1 MRRREFITR
10 VARCGVAVASCRK
23 RAAGRADAKD
33 WDACG
38 ITGRRSEGKVGAS
51 LPSWDVT
58 TRMAAGNEF
67 QLDLHWVATDFNR
80 TQAIAKQLVESQPE
94 LIQVTSTPAT
104 AAIMRETQT
113 IPVVFTT
120 VSDPI
125 GAGFV
130 QTLTRPGGNATGFVN
145 IEGSLGGKWVEVLK
159 EVAPGISRA
168 AMMFNPKTS
177 PQTGYYRESLEAAA
191 SSLAVEILSFPVG
204 DREEIQKVM
213 AGLGQI
219 RMRA

>member
-1 MRRREFITR
+1 MRRIGMLVGLPEGDPEGDKWVQAFLL
-10 VARCGVAVASCRK
+10 GMSQL
-23 RAAGRADAKD
+23 G
-33 WDACG
+33 W
-38 ITGRRSEGKVGAS
+38 RRG
-51 LPSWDVT
+51 T
-58 TRMAAGNEF
+58 NF

-80 TQAIAKQLVESQPE
+80 TQAHSKTNWSNLSRNV
-94 LIQVTSTPAT
+94 IQVTSTPAT

-177 PQTGYYRESLEAAA
+177 PQTGYFESLRGCGIFRLQ
-191 SSLAVEILSFPVG
+191 SRS
-204 DREEIQKVM
+204 
-213 AGLGQI
+213 
-219 RMRA
+219 

>member
-1 MRRREFITR
+1 MIPRREFITLLGG
-10 VARCGVAVASCRK
+10 GVAAWPLASSAQQGERM
-23 RAAGRADAKD
+23 
-33 WDACG
+33 
-38 ITGRRSEGKVGAS
+38 RRIGMLVGLPEGDPEGDKWVQAFLLGMS
-51 LPSWDVT
+51 QLGWRRGT
-58 TRMAAGNEF
+58 NF

-130 QTLTRPGGNATGFVN
+130 QTLTRPGKCNWLRKHRRL
-145 IEGSLGGKWVEVLK
+145 SWRKMGG
-159 EVAPGISRA
+159 
-168 AMMFNPKTS
+168 S
-177 PQTGYYRESLEAAA
+177 PQGGRAGYLSRCNDVQSENVPSDR
-191 SSLAVEILSFPVG
+191 ILSRVFRGCGIVPCSG
-204 DREEIQKVM
+204 DLEVSRR
-213 AGLGQI
+213 GP
-219 RMRA
+219 